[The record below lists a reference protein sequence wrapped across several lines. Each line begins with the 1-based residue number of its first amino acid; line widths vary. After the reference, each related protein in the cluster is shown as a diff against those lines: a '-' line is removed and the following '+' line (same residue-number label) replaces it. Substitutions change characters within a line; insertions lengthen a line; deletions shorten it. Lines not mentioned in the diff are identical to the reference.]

1 MGRAS
6 LRSRESRNRNMLPAV
21 DRHGNRIAPT
31 KGGRGICPGCG
42 GEMHAKCGET
52 KVHHW
57 AHVSVKD
64 CDSWSDNRTSPWHMA
79 WQECFPEECRE
90 VFVGENNE
98 HRADVKGQKMIL
110 EVQKSTISAEKI
122 REREEFYGDMAWML
136 CGEDFESRFV
146 LHGQSACSF
155 EGFIFFNFTWK
166 NMRTC
171 WLSANKPIFV
181 HFAKGIGLI
190 EELNEDG
197 SGIIEFITMERFAE
211 EIDLRFDPA
220 PVQRSQKGFKPVIKD
235 FTETCIDYEN
245 FLENEAEAISWYDID
260 DQVKTAIKH
269 KSDIDS
275 LCELKNDFT
284 RYLTTAQRESLKE
297 ASLSLYKLSRHPDF
311 YAYENELNLF
321 NEGIIERP
329 RSYASN
335 IFCFYSSA
343 AKAFKTFL
351 STESIEKRKRN
362 TVKKIEE
369 FKPHLDDIGSA
380 LSKFQTFESTLAD
393 FDGKEGVSA
402 FLSRFYIEIYPRM
415 LKCFNFRLNLILI
428 PALIDHI
435 EVILWPEF
443 ISYRLHA
450 YKDSAFP
457 RRGYIYECAL
467 PTYEEVKTLFA
478 LMRPTYRGELGLAV
492 KSKWAEHQ
500 ESQRL
505 AQIQRQI
512 EERKKEEAIKRQ
524 ELYQKQVSE
533 AERQE
538 RLSWP
543 IEKVMKSFID
553 GVDGMAVDKE
563 SLAMHVA
570 MFPNSRWADELTVEQ
585 LEVATEM
592 LGKFNPVSIWKS

>member
-21 DRHGNRIAPT
+21 DMHGNRIAPT

-122 REREEFYGDMAWML
+122 REREEFYGDMSWML

-146 LHGQSACSF
+146 LHEENASSF
-155 EGFIFFNFTWK
+155 EGFIFFDFTWK

-171 WLSANKPIFV
+171 WLSAYKPIFV

-235 FTETCIDYEN
+235 FTEACIDYQN
-245 FLENEAEAISWYDID
+245 FLENKAEEISWYDID
-260 DQVKTAIKH
+260 DQVKMAIEH
-269 KSDIDS
+269 ESDIQS
-275 LCELKNDFT
+275 LCELKNDST
-284 RYLTTAQRESLKE
+284 RYLNTAQRKFFKE

-311 YAYENELNLF
+311 LAYKDELDLF
-321 NEGIIERP
+321 NKGIAEQP
-329 RSYASN
+329 RGYAN
-335 IFCFYSSA
+335 KIFRFYNSA

-351 STESIEKRKRN
+351 STKSIEKRKQN

-380 LSKFQTFESTLAD
+380 LSKFQIFESTLAD
-393 FDGKEGVSA
+393 FDGNKGVSA
-402 FLSRFYIEIYPRM
+402 FLSRFCFEVYPRM
-415 LKCFNFRLNLILI
+415 LKCFNFRFNLILI

-457 RRGYIYECAL
+457 RRGYIYEYAL
-467 PTYEEVKTLFA
+467 PTYEEVKTLFS

-492 KSKWAEHQ
+492 KNKWAEYK

-505 AQIQRQI
+505 AQIQRQL
-512 EERKKEEAIKRQ
+512 EERKKEEAIKRY
-524 ELYQKQVSE
+524 ELYQKQVNE

-543 IEKVMKSFID
+543 IEKVMESFID
-553 GVDGMAVDKE
+553 GVDGMAVGKE

-570 MFPNSRWADELTVEQ
+570 MFPSSRWADELTVEQ
-585 LEVATEM
+585 LEVATEI
-592 LGKFNPVSIWKS
+592 LEKFNPVSIWKT